1 MQKKVTITQEEYE
14 EYRKLRKYKRMVSD
28 KYNEQ
33 KPYICQLKILTE
45 ALFYSVVNKDDI
57 VGLIF
62 NNVYDLYNDSI
73 EFGKLVSDDLDFTAK
88 M

>member
-33 KPYICQLKILTE
+33 KPYIC
-45 ALFYSVVNKDDI
+45 
-57 VGLIF
+57 
-62 NNVYDLYNDSI
+62 
-73 EFGKLVSDDLDFTAK
+73 
-88 M
+88 